1 MGGSAH
7 PDWKTRMVRAT
18 QESLPGLAGTE
29 IGVSDWLTID
39 QGRIDKFAEATG
51 DHQWI
56 HVDVARA
63 AKEIPGGKT
72 IAHGFLTLS
81 LIPMLTKGLLEIE
94 GVKTGIN
101 YGSDRV
107 RFTSMVP
114 VGSRVRARQ
123 KLVSGTPKSGG
134 LQLIDEVT
142 VEIEGE
148 TRPAL
153 IAEVIRLLYF

>member
-1 MGGSAH
+1 MLEVEH
-7 PDWKTRMVRAT
+7 PSD
-18 QESLPGLAGTE
+18 LAAYKGKE
-29 IGVSDWLTID
+29 VGVSDWYTVT
-39 QGRIDKFAEATG
+39 QEQIDKFADATG

-63 AKEIPGGKT
+63 AREIPGGKT

-81 LIPMLTKGLLEIE
+81 LIPMLTRGLLNIE

-114 VGSRVRARQ
+114 VGSRIRARQ
-123 KLVSGTPKSGG
+123 KLLSVTPKSGG
-134 LQLIDEVT
+134 LQLIEDRKSV
-142 VEIEGE
+142 V
-148 TRPAL
+148 
-153 IAEVIRLLYF
+153 

>member
-1 MGGSAH
+1 
-7 PDWKTRMVRAT
+7 MVTAT
-18 QESLPGLAGTE
+18 KEGLAALVGTE
-29 IGVSDWLTID
+29 VGVSDWLTID
-39 QGRIDKFAEATG
+39 QARIDKFAEATG
-51 DHQWI
+51 DYQWI

-81 LIPMLTKGLLEIE
+81 LVPMLTKGILVIE
-94 GVKTGIN
+94 DVKTGIN

-107 RFTSMVP
+107 RFTQMVP

-123 KLVSGTPKSGG
+123 KLKSVTPKSGG

-142 VEIEGE
+142 IEIEGE

-153 IAEVIRLLYF
+153 IAELIRLLYF

>member
-1 MGGSAH
+1 MI
-7 PDWKTRMVRAT
+7 TAT
-18 QESLPGLAGTE
+18 KDSLPGLVGTE

-39 QGRIDKFAEATG
+39 QDRINKFAEATG
-51 DHQWI
+51 DFQWI
-56 HVDVARA
+56 HVDVERA
-63 AKEIPGGKT
+63 GREIPGGRT

-81 LIPMLTKGLLEIE
+81 LIPMLTKGLMNID

-107 RFTSMVP
+107 RFTQMVP
-114 VGSRVRARQ
+114 VNSRIRARQ
-123 KLVSGTPKSGG
+123 KLISVTPKSGG

-153 IAEVIRLLYF
+153 IAELIRLMYF

>member
-1 MGGSAH
+1 MLN
-7 PDWKTRMVRAT
+7 AT
-18 QESLPGLAGTE
+18 KESLPGLAGTE
-29 IGVSDWLTID
+29 IGVSDWITID
-39 QGRIDKFAEATG
+39 QNRINKFADATG

-81 LIPMLTKGLLEIE
+81 LVPMLTKGLLNVE

-107 RFTSMVP
+107 RFTQMVP
-114 VGSRVRARQ
+114 AGARVRARQ
-123 KLVSGTPKSGG
+123 KLISVTPKSGG
-134 LQLIDEVT
+134 IQMIDEVT

-153 IAEVIRLLYF
+153 IAELIRLLYF

>member
-1 MGGSAH
+1 
-7 PDWKTRMVRAT
+7 MVTAT
-18 QESLPGLAGTE
+18 KEGLAALVGTE
-29 IGVSDWLTID
+29 VGVSDWLTID
-39 QGRIDKFAEATG
+39 QARIDKFAEATG
-51 DHQWI
+51 DYQWI

-72 IAHGFLTLS
+72 IVHGFLTLS
-81 LIPMLTKGLLEIE
+81 LVPMLTKGILVIE
-94 GVKTGIN
+94 DVKTGIN

-107 RFTSMVP
+107 RFTQMVP

-123 KLVSGTPKSGG
+123 KLKSVTPKSGG

-142 VEIEGE
+142 IEIEGE

-153 IAEVIRLLYF
+153 IAELIRLLYF

>member
-1 MGGSAH
+1 
-7 PDWKTRMVRAT
+7 MVNAT
-18 QESLPGLAGTE
+18 KDTLDALVGTE
-29 IGVSDWLTID
+29 IGVSDWIAID
-39 QGRIDKFAEATG
+39 QDRIDKFADATG

-63 AKEIPGGKT
+63 AREIPGGKT

-81 LIPMLTKGLLEIE
+81 LIPMLTKGLLNIE

-107 RFTSMVP
+107 RFTQMVP
-114 VGSRVRARQ
+114 VGARIRARQ
-123 KLVSGTPKSGG
+123 KLKSVTPKSGG

-153 IAEVIRLLYF
+153 IAELIRLLYF